1 MTTLPITAVG
11 RYGSVTFDGTFV
23 TLTRTGT
30 GRLLT
35 GSGEKRIH
43 VKNITGINFKPA
55 NALIQGWIE
64 FTVPGGQE
72 RRGRQGKRNQTAGR
86 DENAILFLKK
96 SNDQFVALKDAI
108 YAAQAQML

>member
-1 MTTLPITAVG
+1 M
-11 RYGSVTFDGTFV
+11 FV
-23 TLTRTGT
+23 TITRGKA

-35 GSGEKRIH
+35 GSAEKRIH
-43 VKNITGINFKPA
+43 IKNITGINFKPA

-72 RRGRQGKRNQTAGR
+72 RRGRQGSRSQTTGR

-96 SNDQFVALKDAI
+96 SNAEFVALKDAV
-108 YAAQAQML
+108 YAAQARLL